1 VSIKT
6 LKTRGLIES
15 SSIIF
20 RTGQSI
26 QKILRITHWACLDE
40 HSLPTAI
47 LAVSM
52 SGGDSGDGGGAGAAG
67 DAGGAGSA
75 GAAADGAD
83 AAGAAGAGAAG
94 AAAGAGAGAGGA
106 KNLVAV
112 RLVAIHI

>member
-1 VSIKT
+1 MSIKT

-47 LAVSM
+47 LAASM
-52 SGGDSGDGGGAGAAG
+52 SGGDGGNGGGGGAGAAG

-83 AAGAAGAGAAG
+83 AAGAAGAGAG
-94 AAAGAGAGAGGA
+94 AAAGAGAGGA